1 MRILDMRI
9 PLLMTMTIAAACAP
23 AAERQAEA
31 PALPDTAV
39 VRQAIQ
45 THGDQWAAYDMAGDA
60 AGLVSLHTDD
70 ASVAFYGLPTTT
82 GAAALQALYQGYLA
96 VNKVSSA
103 ESIVQA
109 VSASAP
115 GIATARG
122 LYIATTD
129 SSGVV
134 RTGWYRW
141 AGAYRQDADGRWRVS
156 YLMSM
161 PDSIKVQ

>member
-1 MRILDMRI
+1 MRIL
-9 PLLMTMTIAAACAP
+9 LLMTIGVAAACAP

-45 THGDQWAAYDMAGDA
+45 AHGNQWAAFDMAGDA

-70 ASVAFYGLPTTT
+70 ASVAFYGIPTTT
-82 GAAALQALYQGYLA
+82 GTTALQAMYQGYLA
-96 VNKVSSA
+96 ANKVTSA
-103 ESIVQA
+103 QSVVQA
-109 VSASAP
+109 IAAPAP

-141 AGAYRQDADGRWRVS
+141 AGAYRQGADGQWRVS

>member
-1 MRILDMRI
+1 MRI
-9 PLLMTMTIAAACAP
+9 PLLMAIGAAAACAP
-23 AAERQAEA
+23 AAEQQAEA

-45 THGDQWAAYDMAGDA
+45 AHGDQWAAYDIAGDA

-70 ASVAFYGLPTTT
+70 ATVAFYGIPTTT
-82 GAAALQALYQGYLA
+82 GTTALLTMYQGYLS
-96 VNKVSSA
+96 VNKVLSA
-103 ESIVQA
+103 QSVVQA
-109 VSASAP
+109 VAAPAP
-115 GIATARG
+115 GMATALGRYIATA
-122 LYIATTD
+122 D

-134 RTGWYRW
+134 RTMWYRW
-141 AGAYRQDADGRWRVS
+141 AGAYRLGNDGKWRVS